1 MEVDCSCGRMGSSHT
16 GNRPSQSEPLAP
28 PPDLSPDALR
38 ALLAPGHLTL
48 DGERCPTCTG
58 TIRERYCAVCGEERP
73 SAHPQTIIGFLRRV
87 FARVFDADNRLYQS
101 LQKLVLRPGA
111 LTVEF
116 LRGRRRPYLGPI
128 QLFALINV
136 AFYLWAASSGP
147 NTFRTPLYIHVSS
160 DNFYHRAMAQR
171 WVNEKIGA
179 PPDWSY
185 ERARAAADSL
195 DRMGADSSAYAELP
209 KSASH
214 NALQDFRD
222 YADQFDQQA
231 LWLSKSLIFLF
242 IPVIA
247 VWFWLIFP
255 TQWWGRSRSGLVPEI
270 VQATHV
276 MGATLL
282 IFMSAIVP
290 ALTMNT
296 VRLLFGGESIGIT
309 ERWFEVWL
317 NVLLVFYLTVSFRRV
332 QEASWVGAV
341 LRAAVIP
348 LVFIELLLGYRA
360 VLFFV
365 GFFTA

>member
-1 MEVDCSCGRMGSSHT
+1 V
-16 GNRPSQSEPLAP
+16 
-28 PPDLSPDALR
+28 
-38 ALLAPGHLTL
+38 
-48 DGERCPTCTG
+48 
-58 TIRERYCAVCGEERP
+58 
-73 SAHPQTIIGFLRRV
+73 GFLRRV
-87 FARVFDADNRLYQS
+87 FARVFDADNRLYRS
-101 LQKLVLRPGA
+101 LRTLVLRPGG

-179 PPDWSY
+179 PPGWSY
-185 ERARAAADSL
+185 ERAQAAADSL
-195 DRMGADSSAYAELP
+195 NRAGADSSAYAALP
-209 KSASH
+209 RSASH
-214 NALQDFRD
+214 DALQAFQD
-222 YADQFDQQA
+222 YADRFDSQA

-247 VWFWLIFP
+247 GVFWLLFP
-255 TQWWGRSRSGLVPEI
+255 TQWRGRSRSGLVPEI

-290 ALTMNT
+290 ALMMNT
-296 VRLLFGGESIGIT
+296 LRSLFGGESIGMT
-309 ERWFEVWL
+309 EGWFEVWL
-317 NVLLVFYLTVSFRRV
+317 NVLLVFYLALSLRRV
-332 QEASWVGAV
+332 QEASWAGAV

-348 LVFIELLLGYRA
+348 LIFIELLLGYRA